1 MKFKAC
7 LVLFLIALALPAS
20 AVANDVKG
28 HEEMATDLRLQLFE
42 IQAKEAEL
50 QVRLQQLDDAI
61 KPENIERAL
70 AGIGSTKP
78 EELREH
84 RRRLLSIQRDGVRAQ
99 LKLLESNRTRLEAAL
114 AAAEAAV
121 YQESAGPTAVVEKQ
135 SKRAASPANS
145 IWFGLPPTVTV
156 CKESTDKGNETDA
169 GRVLKSTP
177 AECSDGPSI
186 P

>member
-1 MKFKAC
+1 MKLKAC
-7 LVLFLIALALPAS
+7 LVLFLIAAALPLSIRAE
-20 AVANDVKG
+20 DVNG
-28 HEEMATDLRLQLFE
+28 REEMAANLRLQLFE

-50 QVRLQQLDDAI
+50 QVRLQQLDDEI

-99 LKLLESNRTRLEAAL
+99 LKLLESNRARLEAAL
-114 AAAEAAV
+114 AIAEAAV
-121 YQESAGPTAVVEKQ
+121 YHESAGPAVIEKQ
-135 SKRAASPANS
+135 VKRAVIPANS
-145 IWFGLPPTVTV
+145 SWFGLPLIQPF
-156 CKESTDKGNETDA
+156 CKDSTNKGNETDA
-169 GRVLKSTP
+169 GREVNATHHDCATEP
-177 AECSDGPSI
+177 TI

>member
-7 LVLFLIALALPAS
+7 LVLFLIALALPLS
-20 AVANDVKG
+20 AQAGEVKG
-28 HEEMATDLRLQLFE
+28 HEEMATNLRLQLFE
-42 IQAKEAEL
+42 IEAKEAEL
-50 QVRLQQLDDAI
+50 QVRLQQLDDEI

-78 EELREH
+78 EDLREH

-99 LKLLESNRTRLEAAL
+99 LNLLESNRTRLEAAL

-135 SKRAASPANS
+135 SKRAMSPPNS
-145 IWFGLPPTVTV
+145 IWFGLPLTQPF
-156 CKESTDKGNETDA
+156 CKESTNKGNETDV
-169 GRVLKSTP
+169 GREVNATH
-177 AECSDGPSI
+177 AECTAGPSI